1 MTTKHPTFSVIIPL
15 FNKRAYIQRAVK
27 SVLDQTFSDFEL
39 IVVDDGSTDGSAD
52 MIAHVDDPRLKI
64 VRQPNA
70 GVGLARNTGISAAAG
85 IWLALLDADDAW
97 LSDHLSELV
106 RVATA
111 FPEAGM
117 ISCAGCEVVASNVQR
132 VIADHPSEGLVQRVN
147 YFERA
152 ANHKGFINASSVAI
166 RADVA
171 ETIGGFSSRKAGED
185 IEYWVRVALEFPVA
199 VSSRVTSLYFRDTG
213 GVMLQMVDVSRDQ
226 PEPPHAPIHEFSA
239 GVAAI
244 FDRSKARPDLLKR
257 ADIRTYINGMLV
269 TAIRGCLYR
278 GHFRSAKHYSKL
290 ISVSGKIAFA
300 LWKFLAY
307 IPDPLLTFLRTA
319 SLKTRK
325 GRY

>member
-15 FNKRAYIQRAVK
+15 FNKRPYIQRAVK
-27 SVLDQTFSDFEL
+27 SVLDQTFDDFEL

-70 GVGLARNTGISAAAG
+70 GEGPARNAGIAVAAG
-85 IWLALLDADDAW
+85 TWLALLDADDAW
-97 LSDHLSELV
+97 LPDHLLELL

-171 ETIGGFSSRKAGED
+171 ETIGGFSSRKAGAD

-199 VSSRVTSLYFRDTG
+199 VSTRTTSLYFRDTN
-213 GVMLQMVDVSRDQ
+213 GVMQNLANSLKSQR
-226 PEPPHAPIHEFSA
+226 EPPPVELREFSA
-239 GVAAI
+239 GVGVLIEKSA
-244 FDRSKARPDLLKR
+244 DDPDLLARPD
-257 ADIRTYINGMLV
+257 IHTYINGII
-269 TAIRGCLYR
+269 AGGIRGFLYN
-278 GHFRSAKHYSKL
+278 GHFSNSRHYSKL
-290 ISVSGKIAFA
+290 LKSPLTSRQLIYKTTT
-300 LWKFLAY
+300 KF
-307 IPDPLLTFLRTA
+307 PRPLLHILRI
-319 SLKTRK
+319 LYIKIKT
-325 GRY
+325 